1 MGRPAHAAGVSQF
14 DNPASSRRFGLRMN
28 DAAPLIEEITELLAS
43 PRRGSGAPPLE
54 VLEDTLTTGYARAL
68 ELDAERTRIERRIGE
83 VVAHIQVEQSRASTT
98 EIAGLAAR
106 LSDADADLTRLRA
119 LLEKLRRRA
128 ADCRR
133 ALTR

>member
-1 MGRPAHAAGVSQF
+1 
-14 DNPASSRRFGLRMN
+14 MN